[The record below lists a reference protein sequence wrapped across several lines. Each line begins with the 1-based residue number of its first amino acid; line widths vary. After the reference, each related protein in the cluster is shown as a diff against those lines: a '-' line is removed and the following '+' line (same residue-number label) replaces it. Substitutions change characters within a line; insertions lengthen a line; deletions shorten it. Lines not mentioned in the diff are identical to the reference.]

1 VIQRLF
7 SVDHARLIAQ
17 AGIGNTIGGQ
27 RAMAFIQIMQLQ
39 TSKVDEM
46 RAAGDEWD
54 KATEGKR
61 TVQRSL
67 ICEDRDEPGR
77 HFIIVFFDSY
87 EEAMKNS
94 ALPETDALAKK
105 TMALSDTPPIFY
117 NLDVIEER
125 E

>member
-1 VIQRLF
+1 MSPARSTGRHIARDRVRSDSGFGDHKEQASVCLWTWPAHSAWIQVIQRLF
-7 SVDHARLIAQ
+7 SVDHARLIAE
-17 AGIGNTIGGQ
+17 AGIGNSKGGQ

-67 ICEDRDEPGR
+67 ICED
-77 HFIIVFFDSY
+77 
-87 EEAMKNS
+87 
-94 ALPETDALAKK
+94 
-105 TMALSDTPPIFY
+105 
-117 NLDVIEER
+117 
-125 E
+125 